1 MHYEN
6 CSMKNALTASAKSF
20 LALSGLTEAGSATDV
35 VFQKKLFG
43 SGMKKSITS
52 NEEMDDIMIIV
63 KSLEDSGL

>member
-35 VFQKKLFG
+35 VF
-43 SGMKKSITS
+43 SEKSFWIR
-52 NEEMDDIMIIV
+52 NEKINNF
-63 KSLEDSGL
+63 KRRNG